1 MAKRKLK
8 DERLP
13 DPTFALCPLPF
24 ALCPL
29 PFAINMSLCPQSDD
43 CDFSKLSLRRNHR
56 SGGAARWSF
65 FTPFR

>member
-1 MAKRKLK
+1 
-8 DERLP
+8 
-13 DPTFALCPLPF
+13 
-24 ALCPL
+24 
-29 PFAINMSLCPQSDD
+29 MSLCPQSDD